1 MKEYSLKQLD
11 RIYKRAIKHGYDGT
25 YGDFISDFGNV
36 PEDFLE
42 LSKKKSKTTKVA
54 TAKHGGMVNSRSI
67 AKKYFKGGLV

>member
-1 MKEYSLKQLD
+1 MADYTFKELD

-42 LSKKKSKTTKVA
+42 LSKKKTKKKDTRVASLHSSKDNK
-54 TAKHGGMVNSRSI
+54 
-67 AKKYFKGGLV
+67 FKGHTTYRT